1 MRRWIVYFGIILLVA
16 LFILPSMSF
25 AQGGSGIGTVYTTYK
40 QRTTAAPT
48 PASGYDRLYFK
59 SDDKLYRVTSAG
71 SEAEVGSGDVTGVGD
86 CASGACLDGS
96 SDGGTYIRLYDGDS
110 HYTALYAG
118 NSSANLS
125 FYFPT
130 AAGAQGG
137 VLYFSAANQLA
148 ILAAATAGNPL
159 ISGGAAAN
167 PSFLSI
173 VLAGGTNT
181 FSITNGTA
189 SLDVAAGITADINA
203 AFTVNTALTIQT
215 GAVTITGNAAGSTLV
230 LPAGS
235 LTLPVPTAAGQIPI
249 ASGANVF
256 AISTYKYPTS
266 VCTSG
271 YILTSDGT
279 DIVCSNTLSIGEL
292 NVPSADADP
301 TAATAGQLSHDTTD
315 TAASGG
321 GNLKFAD
328 GTNVRTVVSTGTTF
342 THVTRFEYL
351 PIRYAEDDDTVA
363 APAAV
368 AEIGTT
374 GVFARSFVE
383 DADNGVVFNWQVP
396 SDFVSGIKYRVYYA
410 TDTNA
415 GANETAVFGLSGC
428 SSGNLDALCVAEGDQ
443 VDVTDELDDT
453 YDTGELIVSPWSG
466 AVTVTNIAA
475 GEIAHLLLI
484 RDVSADDMV
493 GHALVIGIEIK
504 YVGKLNPFSDY

>member
-189 SLDVAAGITADINA
+189 SLDVAAGVTADINA
-203 AFTVNTALTIQT
+203 NFTVNTALSIGT
-215 GAVTITGNAAGSTLV
+215 GAVTLTGDAGGGSVLV
-230 LPAGS
+230 LPNGS
-235 LTLPVPTAAGQIPI
+235 VTLPVAVFEAPGAAGGFLCSDGAGVWARCTTMSSSDSAAQFYSATASKGDWKMLMTSMGDGIHGTFTPVCTGDCVLTTETYGAGTYTLVDKTSTQTLTNKTLTTPVI
-249 ASGANVF
+249 TSLEVLIDCNGSADPYTYCTSANASTLTATQTSRTIINSYGRGEAQTVTLPAAATGMTFIAMVGTQHNSAWKIQRAGSDTITWSASGTDTTGKTYFQETNQAVGSRVSC
-256 AISTYKYPTS
+256 ITYKTGEAAWTWLCGS
-266 VCTSG
+266 V
-271 YILTSDGT
+271 
-279 DIVCSNTLSIGEL
+279 
-292 NVPSADADP
+292 
-301 TAATAGQLSHDTTD
+301 
-315 TAASGG
+315 
-321 GNLKFAD
+321 
-328 GTNVRTVVSTGTTF
+328 TGT
-342 THVTRFEYL
+342 
-351 PIRYAEDDDTVA
+351 
-363 APAAV
+363 
-368 AEIGTT
+368 
-374 GVFARSFVE
+374 
-383 DADNGVVFNWQVP
+383 W
-396 SDFVSGIKYRVYYA
+396 
-410 TDTNA
+410 
-415 GANETAVFGLSGC
+415 
-428 SSGNLDALCVAEGDQ
+428 
-443 VDVTDELDDT
+443 VTD
-453 YDTGELIVSPWSG
+453 
-466 AVTVTNIAA
+466 
-475 GEIAHLLLI
+475 
-484 RDVSADDMV
+484 
-493 GHALVIGIEIK
+493 
-504 YVGKLNPFSDY
+504 